1 MRLSSIWHYFF
12 GLGQY
17 ETDII
22 NKQKRKRHLLHDQI
36 RNTEDIQKILKY
48 NKSVSFSNK
57 IEEIKQIG
65 QNGTAPHLIPI
76 KEEKDNNNNAKKKND
91 IDKEQKNTEKKIKN
105 YIVKSNK
112 LKELEIQKGL
122 MIPYK
127 KRKRN

>member
-1 MRLSSIWHYFF
+1 MRFSSIWHYFF
-12 GLGQY
+12 GLNQY

-22 NKQKRKRHLLHDQI
+22 NKQKRNRHILHEQI
-36 RNTEDIQKILKY
+36 RKTEDIQKILKY

-76 KEEKDNNNNAKKKND
+76 KEEKDNNNNAEKKND
-91 IDKEQKNTEKKIKN
+91 IDKVKN

-127 KRKRN
+127 KRKRH